1 MSVRLFTQQEIVNLA
16 RELKARTYVK
26 DLIIYSRAYQ
36 KDRLLTMQ
44 FKKESFLRS
53 PEQVE
58 ETIDRLLWYCFQAN
72 QLAFALQYPDAKNET
87 QIADWNEEIKPDI
100 SHRKTIDVLGDIK
113 NLRYNLYTNNGNC
126 FLGQDWHDLLDRVID
141 ALKDEIIRL
150 YEELQQGRSV
160 AFS

>member
-1 MSVRLFTQQEIVNLA
+1 VLGYSHKQEIVNLTA
-16 RELKARTYVK
+16 ELKIRVYVK
-26 DLIIYSRAYQ
+26 EIIIYSKAYQ

-72 QLAFALQYPDAKNET
+72 QLAYALQYPDAKDEV
-87 QIADWNEEIKPDI
+87 QIADWKDEIKPDI
-100 SHRKTIDVLGDIK
+100 ATRKTIDVMHEMS

-126 FLGQDWHDLLDRVID
+126 FLGRDWHDLLDRVIET
-141 ALKDEIIRL
+141 LKDEIIRL
-150 YEELQQGRSV
+150 YEHSQQDRTVVYG
-160 AFS
+160 

>member
-1 MSVRLFTQQEIVNLA
+1 VLGYSHKQEIVNLTA
-16 RELKARTYVK
+16 ELKIRVYVK
-26 DLIIYSRAYQ
+26 EIIIYSKAYQ

-72 QLAFALQYPDAKNET
+72 QLAYALQYPDAKDEV
-87 QIADWNEEIKPDI
+87 QIADWKDEIKPDI
-100 SHRKTIDVLGDIK
+100 ARKTIDVMHEMS

-126 FLGQDWHDLLDRVID
+126 FLGRDWHDLLDRVIET
-141 ALKDEIIRL
+141 LKDEIIRL
-150 YEELQQGRSV
+150 YEHSQQDRTVVYG
-160 AFS
+160 

>member
-16 RELKARTYVK
+16 SELKSRTYVK
-26 DLIIYSRAYQ
+26 DLILYSRAYQ
-36 KDRLLTMQ
+36 QDRLLTMQ

-72 QLAFALQYPDAKNET
+72 QLAYALQYPDAKDEV
-87 QIADWNEEIKPDI
+87 QIADWIDEIKPDLPT
-100 SHRKTIDVLGDIK
+100 RKTIDIMHETS

-126 FLGQDWHDLLDRVID
+126 FLGQDWHDLLDRVIET
-141 ALKDEIIRL
+141 LKDEIIRL
-150 YEELQQGRSV
+150 YEHSQQDRSV
-160 AFS
+160 VYG

>member
-16 RELKARTYVK
+16 SELKARGYVK
-26 DLIIYSRAYQ
+26 DMIIYSRAYQ

-53 PEQVE
+53 PEQVG

-72 QLAFALQYPDAKNET
+72 QLAYALQYPDAKDET
-87 QIADWNEEIKPDI
+87 QIADWKDEIKPDI
-100 SHRKTIDVLGDIK
+100 PTRKTLDVLHEIS

-126 FLGQDWHDLLDRVID
+126 FLGRDWHDLLDRTIET
-141 ALKDEIIRL
+141 LKDEIIRL
-150 YEELQQGRSV
+150 YEQLQQHRSV
-160 AFS
+160 VYG